1 MEVVMRGQSQ
11 YCRVLRLVTPV
22 LLVLLTGCPGI
33 VMAACPPPCGIAPSN
48 PVSSAKEQ
56 AAQQMNLTASGASSA
71 SSATSPAA
79 TTATP
84 AASTP
89 STACPGAASS
99 SGITGSGSALTDAI
113 YQMTPGNSQGQPV
126 VITYDQGAMYE
137 ASAPPSNYSAMTAW
151 AVVYQEAGASVAPNN
166 ASDTVTVANYTT
178 YLHLTNGTW
187 VKVQDENQS
196 GVGGDNYAADF
207 AGNYSRS
214 FSVFTHNGDGSY
226 TFNTPPAADSN
237 SQSGYNDHFCPYPM
251 ATYSLGTVDGVFTV
265 AQMN

>member
-1 MEVVMRGQSQ
+1 M
-11 YCRVLRLVTPV
+11 
-22 LLVLLTGCPGI
+22 
-33 VMAACPPPCGIAPSN
+33 
-48 PVSSAKEQ
+48 
-56 AAQQMNLTASGASSA
+56 
-71 SSATSPAA
+71 
-79 TTATP
+79 
-84 AASTP
+84 ST
-89 STACPGAASS
+89 
-99 SGITGSGSALTDAI
+99 SALTDAI

-137 ASAPPSNYSAMTAW
+137 ASAPPSDYSAMTAW

-187 VKVQDENQS
+187 VKVQDQNQS

-237 SQSGYNDHFCPYPM
+237 STSGYNDHFWPYPM
-251 ATYSLGTVDGVFTV
+251 ATYTPGTVDGVFTV
-265 AQMN
+265 AQMKTNDPAENLIVQFGADWWRNTTSPNGNFTGNQSEVGGNDWVKLTTNYQTLYFTTFSASELQANPPPGL